1 MIELNGIFAV
11 LMVAFG
17 ALDNDYRDCSL
28 KCFEKSHDAIP
39 RLSVSAGTV
48 GYQRRVIGEE
58 IYLRYDR
65 AVNNGPFQH
74 IMGASVTSDQDIW
87 LGLGH
92 AYSTKLGQSD
102 FYTELHAMTGLYF
115 QGNGQDL
122 GGLLEF
128 RSGIEV
134 GYELKSGWRMGLSLD
149 HRSNA
154 ELGRINPGLE
164 TFQVRISAPL

>member
-11 LMVAFG
+11 LMVMFG
-17 ALDNDYRDCSL
+17 AIEVDQGECDLSCYAKATDASPRFSL
-28 KCFEKSHDAIP
+28 
-39 RLSVSAGTV
+39 SAGRV
-48 GYQRRVIGEE
+48 GYQTQVIGEE

-65 AVNNGPFQH
+65 PVRNGPFQH
-74 IMGASVTSDQDIW
+74 IVGASLTSDKDIW

-92 AYSTKLGQSD
+92 AYSTKLGQTD

-115 QGNGQDL
+115 QGNGVDL
-122 GGLLEF
+122 GGVLEF

-164 TFQVRISAPL
+164 TFQFRISAPL